1 VSYAKYKN
9 KMKEIKTKKKKP
21 ESESWISPG
30 KSLSQDEFLAG
41 IQKAEEGPFH
51 TVQESMENFEL
62 WMKSREKK

>member
-1 VSYAKYKN
+1 
-9 KMKEIKTKKKKP
+9 MKSPKIKDKKQKP
-21 ESESWISPG
+21 KSWVLPG
-30 KSLSQDEFLAG
+30 TSIDQDEFLAG